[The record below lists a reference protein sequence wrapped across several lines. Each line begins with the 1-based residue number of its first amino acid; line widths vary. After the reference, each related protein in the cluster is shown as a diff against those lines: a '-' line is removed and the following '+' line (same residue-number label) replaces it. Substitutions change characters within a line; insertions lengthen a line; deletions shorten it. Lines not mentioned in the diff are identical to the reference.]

1 MTHSRLK
8 KGLLILTIAFSLLL
22 PFYSH
27 LRAQS
32 VASCDLNPQC
42 GDGSNFC
49 CWKGGPGG
57 GYLKYWLAGDRPSSI
72 EELINRA
79 LQFLRSVSF

>member
-8 KGLLILTIAFSLLL
+8 KGLLSLVIACSFLL

-27 LRAQS
+27 VRTQTD
-32 VASCDLNPQC
+32 ASNCSMNPQC

-49 CWKGGPGG
+49 CWKEGG
-57 GYLKYWLAGDRPSSI
+57 GYLKYWLAGDRPSGI
-72 EELINRA
+72 EEVIDQA
-79 LQFLRSVSF
+79 LQFLRSIKL